1 MTSKYL
7 LLLMFFVSACV
18 SYDKYDTSTAEG
30 SFGLARQLEDDE
42 RFEEALMQY
51 RDVKNRYPYSKYAT
65 EAELRIAE
73 IHFKKEAFVEAQGA
87 YQLFKELHPK
97 NPKIDYVTFRIG
109 ESIYNQLPSTIDR
122 DLSAAPA
129 AIKEFNVLL
138 RDYPDSEYAKDAEKM
153 RTKTIGKL
161 ADKELYIADFY
172 FRTDEFLHALVRYQ
186 KYLKEFPTHKDRP
199 HAFYRAGLA
208 AEKQGEQS
216 KRNELFRTLIK
227 EYPESREAKRAK
239 GIF

>member
-7 LLLMFFVSACV
+7 LLLMFLISACV
-18 SYDKYDTSTAEG
+18 SYDKFDTSTAEG
-30 SFGLARQLEDDE
+30 SFGLAQQLEEDE
-42 RFEEALMQY
+42 RFEEALLQY
-51 RDVKNRYPYSKYAT
+51 RDVKNRYPYSKFAT
-65 EAELRIAE
+65 QAELQVAE

-97 NPKIDYVTFRIG
+97 NPRSDYVTFKIG

-138 RDYPDSEYAKDAEKM
+138 RDYPNSEYTKKARKLRA
-153 RTKTIGKL
+153 KTIAKL
-161 ADKELYIADFY
+161 ANKELYIADFY
-172 FRTDEFLHALVRYQ
+172 YRTDEFLHALVRYQ

-199 HAFYRAGLA
+199 HAYFRAALS
-208 AEKQGEQS
+208 AEKEGKQPE
-216 KRNELFRTLIK
+216 RNELFRTLIK
-227 EYPESREAKRAK
+227 EYPDSREAKRAK